1 MRGALYIMVVL
12 LFASV
17 GRTGEVWKWVDE
29 RGVVHFTD
37 NADSVPEK
45 YREHIDRRELPDER
59 EAISG
64 TAEDAKE
71 VMEGTRDRYGRGE
84 DYWTNR
90 ANEVREQLERAQVEH
105 ERVRLEYNNLI
116 AEYNSIRSRAK
127 RRHYQKQIESLRDQL
142 KRHEEDIN
150 RSKELLE
157 KTLPEEA
164 ERAGAP
170 AEWVK

>member
-1 MRGALYIMVVL
+1 MKGALLIMAVL

-37 NADSVPEK
+37 NAASVPEK
-45 YREHIDRRELPDER
+45 YREHIDRRELPGER
-59 EAISG
+59 EAVSG
-64 TAEDAKE
+64 TDQEAKE
-71 VMEGTRDRYGRGE
+71 VMEEPRDRYGRGE
-84 DYWTNR
+84 SYWVNR
-90 ANEVREQLERAQVEH
+90 ANEIKGQLDRIQREYEKT
-105 ERVRLEYNNLI
+105 RLEYNDLV
-116 AEYNSIRSRAK
+116 AKYNATRSRAK
-127 RRHYQKQIESLRDQL
+127 RRQCQKQIESLQDQL
-142 KRHEEDIN
+142 NRRREDIEGV
-150 RSKELLE
+150 KELLE